1 MRVTRQVR
9 IQLVVFAVIT
19 LVVVWYGATR
29 FLGVG
34 EVVRP
39 PYTVEMQVADPG
51 GLYPRA
57 DVDLLGSRVGRV
69 DELRAGPGAAT
80 TVVMLID
87 HDVEIPA
94 DVQGVVA
101 AKSAMGEGYVNLAPR
116 STDGPKLEDGDV
128 IPLVDTISP
137 TSLDGMLRKLDAL
150 TASIPLGDLDVVLRE
165 SEKALR
171 GIAPSVRALIDGTNT
186 LSSDALTNIEDT
198 TALLRDARTVLATQS
213 ELGPETT
220 EWAQQLALLTT
231 SIRKL
236 DPTLISLYTTGLR
249 ASTGVTN
256 LLADNQALL
265 PVLLD
270 NLLAVTTVAEQRVP
284 QLRKTLVVFP
294 WILEN
299 QVNTTRACDDYD
311 PQTGEVVESTCHY
324 DENGDPIYTLHLSQ
338 QLDKLGA
345 NPYISCTQGYEGTDR
360 LEPDS
365 PRLFPDP
372 NLRAHCAAEPTDPKS
387 PNVRGAQN
395 VTTPAYLRSAPVIH
409 DPTTGLVTDG
419 EASALIVGVH
429 GEAPPTGPA
438 GLAWLLVQP
447 LEGS

>member
-1 MRVTRQVR
+1 MITRRVR
-9 IQLVVFAVIT
+9 IQLLVFALITVI
-19 LVVVWYGATR
+19 VVWYGATR

-34 EVVRP
+34 EVFRP
-39 PYTVEMQVADPG
+39 PYTVKMQVADPG

-57 DVDLLGSRVGRV
+57 DVDLLGTRVGRV
-69 DELRAGPGAAT
+69 SELQAGPGAGT

-87 HDVEIPA
+87 HDVEIPV

-101 AKSAMGEGYVNLAPR
+101 AKSAIGEGYVHLAPR
-116 STDGPKLEDGDV
+116 SSDGPVLEDGDV
-128 IPLVDTISP
+128 IPLADTVSP

-150 TASIPLGDLDVVLRE
+150 AGSIPLDDLDVVLRE
-165 SEKALR
+165 SEKALT
-171 GIAPSVRALIDGTNT
+171 GIAPSVRALIDGTDT
-186 LSSDALTNIEDT
+186 LSSDALANIEDT
-198 TALLRDARTVLATQS
+198 TALLRDARTVLATQA

-220 EWAQQLALLTT
+220 EWTRQLELLTT
-231 SIRKL
+231 SIREL
-236 DPTLISLYTTGLR
+236 DPTLVSLYTSGLR

-270 NLLAVTTVAEQRVP
+270 NLLAVTTVAEKRVP

-299 QVNTTRACDDYD
+299 QVNTTRYCDDYD
-311 PQTGEVVESTCHY
+311 PETGKVVESTCHY
-324 DENGDPIYTLHLSQ
+324 DKNGDPIYTLHLSQ

-345 NPYISCTQGYEGTDR
+345 NPYASCTKGYETTDK

-372 NLRAHCAAEPTDPKS
+372 NLRAHCAAKPNDPKS

-395 VTTPAYLRSAPVIH
+395 ITTPAFLRPAPVIH
-409 DPTTGLVTDG
+409 DPTTGIVTDG
-419 EASALIVGVH
+419 DAAAQIIGVH

-438 GLAWLLVQP
+438 GLVWLLTQP